1 MPLDDAAPPPPP
13 ATAPSLAV
21 SGLAA
26 LNAGAVVVAALYLGR
41 DLFVPLVLAV
51 LLAFVLAPA
60 VGLLQ
65 RARLGQVLSVLLAV
79 LLAFAVIAGVGLVVT
94 PQMAQLARSLPGYQE
109 TIQDKMRSLRMGGEV
124 IERLSGEVQRL
135 VGSAAQ
141 EGPAALA
148 PGLGASGARLAA
160 VPLAGAVQ
168 GTQGAARPGAAA
180 PGAVPPAAAAPGTV
194 PAAGG
199 NAPGGGGLA
208 GGGLASAGLA
218 GGGLDGGSALVV
230 VRSVLAPLLSP
241 LATAG
246 IVVVFVIFVLL
257 YRADLRDRL
266 IRLVGRADLH
276 RTILAMNDAAA
287 RLSRFFLT
295 QVAINAAFGCFIG
308 LGLWAFGLPNPV
320 LWGILAGLMR
330 FVPFIGSFVAVVPP
344 LLLALAVVPGWSLAA
359 WVLLLFVLG
368 EMVMGQVVEPLLYG
382 HSTGLSPVAVIVAA
396 AFWTFLWG
404 PIGLLLATPLT
415 VCLVVLG
422 RHVEALAFLDVML
435 GDRAPLDPPET
446 FYQRALEGN
455 RRVLAADALARLRG
469 HSLAEYYDQVALP
482 GLALAQ
488 ADLSSDKLEFERL
501 DAIHQQIE
509 GLLGQ
514 LAARAGPGQAS
525 ARLRTGMLGGL
536 DRLGRGRAA
545 ARASRAGAGL
555 APDGPASGGPASR
568 GLAPDGPASGGVASH
583 GPASGGLA
591 RAGSMGPDGLLSPLP
606 PHAATPGIAPA
617 WAMEG
622 GVLCIPGRGQLDD
635 LAATMAAQV
644 LRQHGFGALV
654 EPNASLGA
662 SAAQARSP
670 GAARLCC
677 LSVLEQGSTPS
688 SIRYFLRRIRR
699 TMPDATVIV
708 GLWHTEGGSPMLAAL
723 RSEGPGETI
732 VTSLGEA
739 VALCLA
745 LAARPDAAERRQ
757 VAE

>member
-1 MPLDDAAPPPPP
+1 MPLDDATPPPP
-13 ATAPSLAV
+13 AAAPAMPV
-21 SGLAA
+21 SGLGA

-65 RARLGQVLSVLLAV
+65 RARLGQVLSVVLAV
-79 LLAFAVIAGVGLVVT
+79 LLAFAVIGGVGLVVGR
-94 PQMAQLARSLPGYQE
+94 QMTQLARSLPGYQA
-109 TIQDKMRSLRMGGEV
+109 TIQDKMRSLRVGGEV
-124 IERLSGEVQRL
+124 IERLSGGVQRL
-135 VGSAAQ
+135 VGTAAQ
-141 EGPAALA
+141 EGPAAVL
-148 PGLGASGARLAA
+148 
-160 VPLAGAVQ
+160 
-168 GTQGAARPGAAA
+168 
-180 PGAVPPAAAAPGTV
+180 
-194 PAAGG
+194 
-199 NAPGGGGLA
+199 APGGGL
-208 GGGLASAGLA
+208 GGAGLGSSRVEVVPLA
-218 GGGLDGGSALVV
+218 RVPGVAAAPKAEAAPASSGVGLDGGSALVV
-230 VRSVLAPLLSP
+230 VRSVLQPLLSP

-257 YRADLRDRL
+257 YRGDLRDRL
-266 IRLVGRADLH
+266 IRLVGRHDLH
-276 RTILAMNDAAA
+276 RTILAMNDAAS

-295 QVAINAAFGCFIG
+295 QVAINTAFGCFIG
-308 LGLWAFGLPNPV
+308 LGLWLLGLPNPV

-330 FVPFIGSFVAVVPP
+330 FVPFIGTFVAVVPP
-344 LLLALAVVPGWSLAA
+344 LLLALAVVPGWSMAV

-368 EMVMGQVVEPLLYG
+368 EMVMGQVIEPLLYG
-382 HSTGLSPVAVIVAA
+382 HSTGLSPVAIIVAA

-435 GDRAPLDPPET
+435 GDRAPLDPPES

-455 RRVLAADALARLRG
+455 RRGLAADALGRMRG
-469 HSLAEYYDQVALP
+469 HSLAEYYDQVAMP

-501 DAIHQQIE
+501 DSIHQQIE
-509 GLLGQ
+509 ALLGQ
-514 LAARAGPGQAS
+514 LAARAAS
-525 ARLRTGMLGGL
+525 GL
-536 DRLGRGRAA
+536 AA
-545 ARASRAGAGL
+545 A
-555 APDGPASGGPASR
+555 PARGGPFA
-568 GLAPDGPASGGVASH
+568 
-583 GPASGGLA
+583 GLA
-591 RAGSMGPDGLLSPLP
+591 RARRARKDPR
-606 PHAATPGIAPA
+606 AAAASEAAAGRAVAAAAPA
-617 WAMEG
+617 AWAG
-622 GVLCIPGRGQLDD
+622 NGSVLCIPGRGQLDD

-644 LRQHGFGALV
+644 LRLHGFGAAV

-662 SAAQARSP
+662 AAAHGRDTV
-670 GAARLCC
+670 AVRLCC
-677 LSVLEQGSTPS
+677 LCVLEEGSTPS

-708 GLWHTEGGSPMLAAL
+708 GLWHAAGGSPMLAAL
-723 RSEGPGETI
+723 RAEGPGETI

-745 LAARPDAAERRQ
+745 LAARPAAM

>member
-1 MPLDDAAPPPPP
+1 MPLDDPPSATPPP
-13 ATAPSLAV
+13 AVPALPLPV
-21 SGLAA
+21 SGLGA

-60 VGLLQ
+60 VSLLQ
-65 RARLGQVLSVLLAV
+65 RARLGQVLSVVLAV
-79 LLAFAVIAGVGLVVT
+79 LLAFAVIASVGLVVGR
-94 PQMAQLARSLPGYQE
+94 QMTQLARSLPGYQA
-109 TIQDKMRSLRMGGEV
+109 TIQDKMRSLRVGGEV
-124 IERLSGEVQRL
+124 IERLSGGVQRL
-135 VGSAAQ
+135 VGTAAA
-141 EGPAALA
+141 EGPAAAVLA
-148 PGLGASGARLAA
+148 PGGAGSSTSVAL
-160 VPLAGAVQ
+160 VPLARAPASTAAAGGAGGDAAAD
-168 GTQGAARPGAAA
+168 GTAAGAASPGAA
-180 PGAVPPAAAAPGTV
+180 PPASTSPASTASSAA
-194 PAAGG
+194 
-199 NAPGGGGLA
+199 
-208 GGGLASAGLA
+208 
-218 GGGLDGGSALVV
+218 GLDGGSALVV
-230 VRSVLAPLLSP
+230 VRSVLQPLLSP

-257 YRADLRDRL
+257 YRGDLRDRL
-266 IRLVGRADLH
+266 IRLVGRHDLH

-295 QVAINAAFGCFIG
+295 QVAINTVFGCLIG
-308 LGLWAFGLPNPV
+308 AGLWLLGLPNPV

-330 FVPFIGSFVAVVPP
+330 FVPFIGTFVAVVPP
-344 LLLALAVVPGWSLAA
+344 LLLALAVVPGWSMAV

-382 HSTGLSPVAVIVAA
+382 HSTGLSPVAIIVAA

-455 RRVLAADALARLRG
+455 RRGLAADALGRMRG

-501 DAIHQQIE
+501 DSIHHQIE
-509 GLLGQ
+509 ALLGQ
-514 LAARAGPGQAS
+514 LAARAASGLAAPAAPGGPF
-525 ARLRTGMLGGL
+525 ARLAHARQ
-536 DRLGRGRAA
+536 GRKDPQAA
-545 ARASRAGAGL
+545 ATGAAPARPALAAQGSAAPGAGRD
-555 APDGPASGGPASR
+555 A
-568 GLAPDGPASGGVASH
+568 
-583 GPASGGLA
+583 
-591 RAGSMGPDGLLSPLP
+591 
-606 PHAATPGIAPA
+606 APA
-617 WAMEG
+617 AVAAPAPPAAWAQDG
-622 GVLCIPGRGQLDD
+622 SVLCIPGRGQLDD

-644 LRQHGFGALV
+644 LALHGFGAAV
-654 EPNASLGA
+654 QPNASLGA
-662 SAAQARSP
+662 GAVQARSP
-670 GAARLCC
+670 GGVRLCC
-677 LSVLEQGSTPS
+677 LCVLEEGSTPS

-708 GLWHTEGGSPMLAAL
+708 GLWHAAGGSPMLSAL
-723 RSEGPGETI
+723 RAEGPGETI

-739 VALCLA
+739 VALCTA
-745 LAARPDAAERRQ
+745 LAARPAAL

>member
-1 MPLDDAAPPPPP
+1 MPLDDATPPPP
-13 ATAPSLAV
+13 AAAPTMPV
-21 SGLAA
+21 SGLGA

-65 RARLGQVLSVLLAV
+65 RARLGQVLSVVLAV
-79 LLAFAVIAGVGLVVT
+79 LLAFAVIGGVGLVVGR
-94 PQMAQLARSLPGYQE
+94 QMTQLARSLPGYQA
-109 TIQDKMRSLRMGGEV
+109 TIQDKMRSLRVGGEV
-124 IERLSGEVQRL
+124 IERLSGGVQRL
-135 VGSAAQ
+135 VGTAAQ
-141 EGPAALA
+141 EGPAAVLA
-148 PGLGASGARLAA
+148 PGGGLGGGLGSSRVAV
-160 VPLAGAVQ
+160 VPLPRVPAGP
-168 GTQGAARPGAAA
+168 AAEAA
-180 PGAVPPAAAAPGTV
+180 PAAAASGV
-194 PAAGG
+194 
-199 NAPGGGGLA
+199 
-208 GGGLASAGLA
+208 
-218 GGGLDGGSALVV
+218 GLDGGSALVV
-230 VRSVLAPLLSP
+230 VRSVLQPLLSP

-257 YRADLRDRL
+257 YRGDLRDRL
-266 IRLVGRADLH
+266 IRLVGRQDLH
-276 RTILAMNDAAA
+276 RTILAMNDAAS

-295 QVAINAAFGCFIG
+295 QVAINTAFGCFIG
-308 LGLWAFGLPNPV
+308 VGLWLLGLPNPV

-330 FVPFIGSFVAVVPP
+330 FVPFIGTFVAVVPP
-344 LLLALAVVPGWSLAA
+344 LLLALAVVPGWSMAI
-359 WVLLLFVLG
+359 WVLLLFVIG
-368 EMVMGQVVEPLLYG
+368 EMVMGQVIEPLLYG
-382 HSTGLSPVAVIVAA
+382 HSTGLSPVAIIVAA

-435 GDRAPLDPPET
+435 GDRAPLDPPES

-455 RRVLAADALARLRG
+455 RRGLATDALGRMRG

-501 DAIHQQIE
+501 DSIHQQIE
-509 GLLGQ
+509 ALLGQ
-514 LAARAGPGQAS
+514 LAARAASGLAAPPARGGPL
-525 ARLRTGMLGGL
+525 ARLARARRNRK
-536 DRLGRGRAA
+536 DPRAA
-545 ARASRAGAGL
+545 AASEAAGRA
-555 APDGPASGGPASR
+555 
-568 GLAPDGPASGGVASH
+568 VA
-583 GPASGGLA
+583 
-591 RAGSMGPDGLLSPLP
+591 
-606 PHAATPGIAPA
+606 AAAAPA
-617 WAMEG
+617 AWAG
-622 GVLCIPGRGQLDD
+622 DGSVLCIPGRGQLDD

-644 LRQHGFGALV
+644 LRLHGFGAAV

-662 SAAQARSP
+662 RVARP
-670 GAARLCC
+670 GTVRLCC
-677 LSVLEQGSTPS
+677 LCVLEEGSTPS

-708 GLWHTEGGSPMLAAL
+708 GLWHAAGGSPMLAAL
-723 RSEGPGETI
+723 RAEGPGETI

-745 LAARPDAAERRQ
+745 LAARPAAL

>member
-1 MPLDDAAPPPPP
+1 MPLDDATPPGPP
-13 ATAPSLAV
+13 AAAPSLAV

-41 DLFVPLVLAV
+41 DLLVPLVLAV
-51 LLAFVLAPA
+51 LLAFVLAP
-60 VGLLQ
+60 VVSLLQ
-65 RARLGQVLSVLLAV
+65 RARLGQALSVVLAV
-79 LLAFAVIAGVGLVVT
+79 LLAFAVIGGVGLVVG
-94 PQMAQLARSLPGYQE
+94 PQMTQLARSLPGYQA
-109 TIQDKMRSLRMGGEV
+109 TIQDKMRSLRVGGEV

-141 EGPAALA
+141 EGPAALV
-148 PGLGASGARLAA
+148 PGVAS
-160 VPLAGAVQ
+160 
-168 GTQGAARPGAAA
+168 
-180 PGAVPPAAAAPGTV
+180 PAAQPVAA

-199 NAPGGGGLA
+199 GGL
-208 GGGLASAGLA
+208 GGS
-218 GGGLDGGSALVV
+218 GLDGGSALVV
-230 VRSVLAPLLSP
+230 VRSVLQQLLSP

-266 IRLVGRADLH
+266 IRLVGRQDLH

-344 LLLALAVVPGWSLAA
+344 LLLALAVVPGWSMAV

-368 EMVMGQVVEPLLYG
+368 EMAMGQVVEPLLYG
-382 HSTGLSPVAVIVAA
+382 HSTGLSPVAIIVAA

-435 GDRAPLDPPET
+435 GDRPPLDPPET
-446 FYQRALEGN
+446 FYQGALEGN
-455 RRVLAADALARLRG
+455 RRGLATDALGRLRE

-514 LAARAGPGQAS
+514 LAAQAGPDPAPARGRAGV
-525 ARLRTGMLGGL
+525 LGGL
-536 DRLGRGRAA
+536 ARLGRGRVGGRTSLAGGGMAPGGAGPGGA
-545 ARASRAGAGL
+545 ARVEAGRGGSAGPG
-555 APDGPASGGPASR
+555 AA
-568 GLAPDGPASGGVASH
+568 
-583 GPASGGLA
+583 
-591 RAGSMGPDGLLSPLP
+591 
-606 PHAATPGIAPA
+606 PHAPAPA
-617 WAMEG
+617 WAAEG

-644 LRQHGFGALV
+644 LRQHGFGARV

-662 SAAQARSP
+662 GAAQARGP

-677 LSVLEQGSTPS
+677 LSVLEEGSTPS

-708 GLWHTEGGSPMLAAL
+708 GLWHTAGGSPMLAAL
-723 RSEGPGETI
+723 RAEGPGETI

>member
-1 MPLDDAAPPPPP
+1 MPLDDATPPGPP
-13 ATAPSLAV
+13 AAAPSLAV

-41 DLFVPLVLAV
+41 DLLVPLVLAV

-60 VGLLQ
+60 VSLLQ
-65 RARLGQVLSVLLAV
+65 RARLGQALSVVLAV
-79 LLAFAVIAGVGLVVT
+79 LLAFAVIGGVGLVVGR
-94 PQMAQLARSLPGYQE
+94 QMTQLARSLPGYQA

-124 IERLSGEVQRL
+124 IERLSGGVQRL

-141 EGPAALA
+141 EGPAALV
-148 PGLGASGARLAA
+148 PGLGGPGLGGPGARLAV
-160 VPLAGAVQ
+160 VPLAGVAGGVGAAQ
-168 GTQGAARPGAAA
+168 GTQGAARPGAGAA
-180 PGAVPPAAAAPGTV
+180 QPAAVPGAA

-199 NAPGGGGLA
+199 SAPGGGALGT
-208 GGGLASAGLA
+208 
-218 GGGLDGGSALVV
+218 GLDGGSALVV

-266 IRLVGRADLH
+266 IRLVGRQDLH

-320 LWGILAGLMR
+320 LWGILAALMR

-344 LLLALAVVPGWSLAA
+344 LLLALAVVPGWSMAV

-368 EMVMGQVVEPLLYG
+368 EMAMGQVVEPLLYG
-382 HSTGLSPVAVIVAA
+382 HSTGLSPVAIIVAA

-435 GDRAPLDPPET
+435 GDRAPLDPPES
-446 FYQRALEGN
+446 FYQRALEGD
-455 RRVLAADALARLRG
+455 RRGLAADALGRTRE

-514 LAARAGPGQAS
+514 LAAQAGPDPAPARARAGG
-525 ARLRTGMLGGL
+525 LGGL
-536 DRLGRGRAA
+536 VRLGRGRAGT
-545 ARASRAGAGL
+545 RTSL
-555 APDGPASGGPASR
+555 AE
-568 GLAPDGPASGGVASH
+568 GGVAS
-583 GPASGGLA
+583 GGAGRGGSAGQGVAPQPA
-591 RAGSMGPDGLLSPLP
+591 
-606 PHAATPGIAPA
+606 PHAVAPA
-617 WAMEG
+617 WAAEG

-644 LRQHGFGALV
+644 LRQHGFGARV

-662 SAAQARSP
+662 GAAQARGP

-677 LSVLEQGSTPS
+677 LSVLEEGSTPS

-708 GLWHTEGGSPMLAAL
+708 GLWHTAGGSPMLAAL
-723 RSEGPGETI
+723 RAEGPGETI

-745 LAARPDAAERRQ
+745 LAARPDGAERQQ

>member
-1 MPLDDAAPPPPP
+1 MPLDDAAPSGPP
-13 ATAPSLAV
+13 ASVPSLAV

-41 DLFVPLVLAV
+41 DLLVPLVLAV

-60 VGLLQ
+60 VTLLQ
-65 RARLGQVLSVLLAV
+65 RARLGQALSVVLAV
-79 LLAFAVIAGVGLVVT
+79 LLAFAVIFGVGLVVGR
-94 PQMAQLARSLPGYQE
+94 QMTQLARSLPGYQA

-124 IERLSGEVQRL
+124 IERLSGGVQRL

-141 EGPAALA
+141 EGPAAVLS
-148 PGLGASGARLAA
+148 SGAGLAV
-160 VPLAGAVQ
+160 VPLARVPAGGVQ
-168 GTQGAARPGAAA
+168 GTAGAAA
-180 PGAVPPAAAAPGTV
+180 PGAAPSGVATPGTGATGAAAT
-194 PAAGG
+194 
-199 NAPGGGGLA
+199 GL
-208 GGGLASAGLA
+208 G

-230 VRSVLAPLLSP
+230 VRSVLQPLLSP

-266 IRLVGRADLH
+266 IRLVGRQDLH

-295 QVAINAAFGCFIG
+295 QVAINTAFGCIIG
-308 LGLWAFGLPNPV
+308 VGLWAFGLPNPV

-344 LLLALAVVPGWSLAA
+344 LLLALAVVPGWSMAV

-382 HSTGLSPVAVIVAA
+382 HSTGLSPVAIIVAA

-422 RHVEALAFLDVML
+422 RHVEALSFLDVML

-455 RRVLAADALARLRG
+455 RRGLAADALGRLRG

-488 ADLSSDKLEFERL
+488 ADLSLDKLEFERL

-514 LAARAGPGQAS
+514 LAARAGSGQAP
-525 ARLRTGMLGGL
+525 ARPQTG
-536 DRLGRGRAA
+536 AF
-545 ARASRAGAGL
+545 
-555 APDGPASGGPASR
+555 
-568 GLAPDGPASGGVASH
+568 
-583 GPASGGLA
+583 GGLA
-591 RAGSMGPDGLLSPLP
+591 RARRGRSGGRASPVDARLAQGGLAQGGLVRAGSAGPDALP
-606 PHAATPGIAPA
+606 APSAAPELPAA
-617 WAMEG
+617 WAMDG

-644 LRQHGFGALV
+644 LRLHGFGAQV

-662 SAAQARSP
+662 SAAHARSP

-677 LSVLEQGSTPS
+677 LSVLEEGSTPS

-708 GLWHTEGGSPMLAAL
+708 GLWHAAGGSPMLAAL
-723 RSEGPGETI
+723 RAEGPGETI

-745 LAARPDAAERRQ
+745 LAARPGAAPGAMRHQEAGQ

>member
-1 MPLDDAAPPPPP
+1 MPLDDATPPGPP
-13 ATAPSLAV
+13 AASPSLAV

-41 DLFVPLVLAV
+41 DLLVPLVLAV

-60 VGLLQ
+60 VSLLQ
-65 RARLGQVLSVLLAV
+65 RARLGQVLSVVLAV
-79 LLAFAVIAGVGLVVT
+79 LLAFAVIGGVGLVVGR
-94 PQMAQLARSLPGYQE
+94 QMTQLARSLPGYQA
-109 TIQDKMRSLRMGGEV
+109 TIQDKMRSLRVGGEV
-124 IERLSGEVQRL
+124 IERLSGGVQRL

-148 PGLGASGARLAA
+148 PGLGASGARLAV
-160 VPLAGAVQ
+160 VPLAGVAGAAQ
-168 GTQGAARPGAAA
+168 GTQGAARPGA
-180 PGAVPPAAAAPGTV
+180 PAQGAAAPGPAQGAAAQGAA

-199 NAPGGGGLA
+199 NALG
-208 GGGLASAGLA
+208 GLA

-257 YRADLRDRL
+257 YRGDLRDRL

-320 LWGILAGLMR
+320 LWGILAALMR

-344 LLLALAVVPGWSLAA
+344 LLLALAVVPGWSMAA

-455 RRVLAADALARLRG
+455 RRVLAADALGRLRG
-469 HSLAEYYDQVALP
+469 HSLAEYYDLVALP

-488 ADLSSDKLEFERL
+488 ADLSLDKLEFERL

-514 LAARAGPGQAS
+514 LAARAGSGQAPARARAGGLGRL
-525 ARLRTGMLGGL
+525 ARLR
-536 DRLGRGRAA
+536 RPGRSGAGR
-545 ARASRAGAGL
+545 RASRAGVGVAGAGMAAGRVML
-555 APDGPASGGPASR
+555 GGMAE
-568 GLAPDGPASGGVASH
+568 GGVAEGASTSASPAAN
-583 GPASGGLA
+583 GPAQGGSAA
-591 RAGSMGPDGLLSPLP
+591 RGAGPAQPA
-606 PHAATPGIAPA
+606 PHALAAA
-617 WAMEG
+617 WAAEG

-644 LRQHGFGALV
+644 LRQHGFGARV

-662 SAAQARSP
+662 NAAQARSR

-677 LSVLEQGSTPS
+677 LSVLEEGSTPS

-708 GLWHTEGGSPMLAAL
+708 GLWHAAGGSPMLAAL
-723 RSEGPGETI
+723 RAEGPGETI

-745 LAARPDAAERRQ
+745 LAARPEAGRQQ

>member
-1 MPLDDAAPPPPP
+1 MPLEDATPSAPP
-13 ATAPSLAV
+13 AAAPSLAV

-41 DLFVPLVLAV
+41 DLLVPLVLAV

-60 VGLLQ
+60 VSLLQ
-65 RARLGQVLSVLLAV
+65 RARLGQALSVVLAV
-79 LLAFAVIAGVGLVVT
+79 LLAFAVIAGVGLVVGR
-94 PQMAQLARSLPGYQE
+94 QMTQLARSLPGYQA
-109 TIQDKMRSLRMGGEV
+109 TIQDKIRSLRVGGEV
-124 IERLSGEVQRL
+124 IERLSGGVQRL

-141 EGPAALA
+141 EGPAALVPGMGG
-148 PGLGASGARLAA
+148 PGLGGPGLGGPGVGGPGARLAV
-160 VPLAGAVQ
+160 VPLAGVAGGVGAAQ
-168 GTQGAARPGAAA
+168 GTQG
-180 PGAVPPAAAAPGTV
+180 GTQ
-194 PAAGG
+194 
-199 NAPGGGGLA
+199 GGGTLG
-208 GGGLASAGLA
+208 
-218 GGGLDGGSALVV
+218 GGGLDGCSALVV

-320 LWGILAGLMR
+320 LWGILAALMR

-344 LLLALAVVPGWSLAA
+344 LLLALAVVPGWSMAV

-368 EMVMGQVVEPLLYG
+368 EMAMGQVVEPLLYG
-382 HSTGLSPVAVIVAA
+382 HSTGLSPVAIIVAA

-435 GDRAPLDPPET
+435 GDRAPLDPPES

-455 RRVLAADALARLRG
+455 RRGLAADALGRTRE

-514 LAARAGPGQAS
+514 LAAQAGSGTAQARGRAGA
-525 ARLRTGMLGGL
+525 LGGFA
-536 DRLGRGRAA
+536 RLGRGRARG
-545 ARASRAGAGL
+545 RASLAGGVV
-555 APDGPASGGPASR
+555 
-568 GLAPDGPASGGVASH
+568 ASGGVARVGS
-583 GPASGGLA
+583 
-591 RAGSMGPDGLLSPLP
+591 AGSGAPPQLA
-606 PHAATPGIAPA
+606 PHALAPA
-617 WAMEG
+617 WAAEG

-644 LRQHGFGALV
+644 LRQHGFGARV
-654 EPNASLGA
+654 EPNASLGTG
-662 SAAQARSP
+662 AAQARGP

-677 LSVLEQGSTPS
+677 LSVLEEGSTPS

-708 GLWHTEGGSPMLAAL
+708 GLWHTAGGSPMLAAL
-723 RSEGPGETI
+723 RAEGPGETI

-745 LAARPDAAERRQ
+745 LAARPDAAERQQ

>member
-1 MPLDDAAPPPPP
+1 MPLDDPPSATPPP
-13 ATAPSLAV
+13 AVPALPLPV
-21 SGLAA
+21 SGLGA

-60 VGLLQ
+60 VSLLQ
-65 RARLGQVLSVLLAV
+65 RARLGQVLSVVLAV
-79 LLAFAVIAGVGLVVT
+79 LLAFAVIASVGLVVGR
-94 PQMAQLARSLPGYQE
+94 QMTQLARSLPGYQA
-109 TIQDKMRSLRMGGEV
+109 TIQDKMRSLRVGGEV
-124 IERLSGEVQRL
+124 IERLSGGVQRL
-135 VGSAAQ
+135 VGTAAQ
-141 EGPAALA
+141 EGPAAAVLA
-148 PGLGASGARLAA
+148 PGGAGSSTSVAL
-160 VPLAGAVQ
+160 VPLARGPASTAAAGGAGGDAAAD
-168 GTQGAARPGAAA
+168 GTAAGAASPGAA
-180 PGAVPPAAAAPGTV
+180 PPASTSPASTASSAA
-194 PAAGG
+194 
-199 NAPGGGGLA
+199 
-208 GGGLASAGLA
+208 
-218 GGGLDGGSALVV
+218 GLDGGSALVV
-230 VRSVLAPLLSP
+230 VRSVLQPLLSP

-257 YRADLRDRL
+257 YRGDLRDRL
-266 IRLVGRADLH
+266 IRLVGRHDLH

-295 QVAINAAFGCFIG
+295 QVAINTVFGCLIG
-308 LGLWAFGLPNPV
+308 AGLWLLGLPNPV

-330 FVPFIGSFVAVVPP
+330 FVPFIGTFVAVVPP
-344 LLLALAVVPGWSLAA
+344 LLLALAVVPGWSMAV

-382 HSTGLSPVAVIVAA
+382 HSTGLSPVAIIVAA

-455 RRVLAADALARLRG
+455 RRGLAADALGRMRG

-501 DAIHQQIE
+501 DSIHHQIE
-509 GLLGQ
+509 ALLGQ
-514 LAARAGPGQAS
+514 LAARAASGLAAPAAPGGPF
-525 ARLRTGMLGGL
+525 ARLAHARQ
-536 DRLGRGRAA
+536 GRKDPQAA
-545 ARASRAGAGL
+545 ATGAGPARPAL
-555 APDGPASGGPASR
+555 AAQGSA
-568 GLAPDGPASGGVASH
+568 APG
-583 GPASGGLA
+583 
-591 RAGSMGPDGLLSPLP
+591 AGRD
-606 PHAATPGIAPA
+606 AAPA
-617 WAMEG
+617 AVAAPAPPAAWAQDG
-622 GVLCIPGRGQLDD
+622 SVLCIPGRGQLDD

-644 LRQHGFGALV
+644 LALHGFGAAV
-654 EPNASLGA
+654 QPNASLGA
-662 SAAQARSP
+662 GAVQARSP
-670 GAARLCC
+670 GGVRLCC
-677 LSVLEQGSTPS
+677 LCVLEEGSTPS

-708 GLWHTEGGSPMLAAL
+708 GLWHAAGGSPMLSAL
-723 RSEGPGETI
+723 RAEGPGETI

-739 VALCLA
+739 VALCTA
-745 LAARPDAAERRQ
+745 LAARPAAL

>member
-1 MPLDDAAPPPPP
+1 MPLDDATPTPP
-13 ATAPSLAV
+13 AAVPAMPV
-21 SGLAA
+21 SGLGA

-65 RARLGQVLSVLLAV
+65 RARLGQVLSVVLAV
-79 LLAFAVIAGVGLVVT
+79 LLAFAVIGGVGLVVGR
-94 PQMAQLARSLPGYQE
+94 QMTQLARSLPGYQA
-109 TIQDKMRSLRMGGEV
+109 TIQDKMRSLRVGGEV
-124 IERLSGEVQRL
+124 IERLSGGVQRL
-135 VGSAAQ
+135 VGTAAQ
-141 EGPAALA
+141 EGPAAVL
-148 PGLGASGARLAA
+148 
-160 VPLAGAVQ
+160 
-168 GTQGAARPGAAA
+168 
-180 PGAVPPAAAAPGTV
+180 
-194 PAAGG
+194 
-199 NAPGGGGLA
+199 APGGGLV
-208 GGGLASAGLA
+208 GGGRVAVVPLARVPGVAAAPEAAAVPAPAASGV
-218 GGGLDGGSALVV
+218 GLDGGSALVV
-230 VRSVLAPLLSP
+230 VRSVLQPLLSP

-257 YRADLRDRL
+257 YRGDLRDRL
-266 IRLVGRADLH
+266 IRLVGRQDLH
-276 RTILAMNDAAA
+276 RTILAMNDAAS

-295 QVAINAAFGCFIG
+295 QVAINTAFGCFIG
-308 LGLWAFGLPNPV
+308 LGLWLLGLPNPV

-330 FVPFIGSFVAVVPP
+330 FVPFIGTFVAVVPP
-344 LLLALAVVPGWSLAA
+344 LLLALAVVSGWSMAV

-368 EMVMGQVVEPLLYG
+368 EMVMGQVIEPLLYG
-382 HSTGLSPVAVIVAA
+382 HSTGLSPVAIIVAA

-435 GDRAPLDPPET
+435 GDRAPLDPPES

-455 RRVLAADALARLRG
+455 RRGLATDALGRMRG

-501 DAIHQQIE
+501 DSIHQQIE
-509 GLLGQ
+509 ALLGQ
-514 LAARAGPGQAS
+514 LAARAAS
-525 ARLRTGMLGGL
+525 GL
-536 DRLGRGRAA
+536 AAPA
-545 ARASRAGAGL
+545 AR
-555 APDGPASGGPASR
+555 GGPFA
-568 GLAPDGPASGGVASH
+568 
-583 GPASGGLA
+583 GLA
-591 RAGSMGPDGLLSPLP
+591 RARRARKDPR
-606 PHAATPGIAPA
+606 AAAASAAAAGRAVAAMAPA
-617 WAMEG
+617 AWAG
-622 GVLCIPGRGQLDD
+622 DGSVLCIPGRGQLDD

-644 LRQHGFGALV
+644 LRLHGFGAAV

-662 SAAQARSP
+662 GAARAGGP
-670 GAARLCC
+670 GAVRLCC
-677 LSVLEQGSTPS
+677 LCVLEEGSTPS

-708 GLWHTEGGSPMLAAL
+708 GLWHAAGGSPMLAAL
-723 RSEGPGETI
+723 RAEGPGETI

-745 LAARPDAAERRQ
+745 LAARPAAL